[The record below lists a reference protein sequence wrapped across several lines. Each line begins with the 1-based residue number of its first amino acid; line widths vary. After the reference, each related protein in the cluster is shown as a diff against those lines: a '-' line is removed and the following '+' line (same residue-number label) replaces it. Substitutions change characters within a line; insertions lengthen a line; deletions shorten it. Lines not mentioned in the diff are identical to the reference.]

1 MSDRGFTLLELLVV
15 IAIAAL
21 LVGVAVPRLT
31 GVLPGVQ
38 LKSDALRVA
47 ASLRAARGEAIYRN
61 RQAVFVVDTAAR
73 QYRVAGLAATE
84 TLDES
89 IDVTLVTARDAVID
103 PSRGLIRFFPDG
115 SSTGGRVSLAAGDRQ
130 YHVDVDWLTGRVRI
144 LE

>member
-1 MSDRGFTLLELLVV
+1 MENRGFTLLELLVV

-21 LVGVAVPRLT
+21 LVGLVVPRFSSA
-31 GVLPGVQ
+31 LPGVQ

-47 ASLRAARGEAIYRN
+47 ASLRAARGQAIYQN

-73 QYRVAGLAATE
+73 QYQVAGLDAPEKIDE
-84 TLDES
+84 TIE
-89 IDVTLVTARDAVID
+89 VKLVTGRDELISA
-103 PSRGLIRFFPDG
+103 SRGLIRFFPDG

-144 LE
+144 RE